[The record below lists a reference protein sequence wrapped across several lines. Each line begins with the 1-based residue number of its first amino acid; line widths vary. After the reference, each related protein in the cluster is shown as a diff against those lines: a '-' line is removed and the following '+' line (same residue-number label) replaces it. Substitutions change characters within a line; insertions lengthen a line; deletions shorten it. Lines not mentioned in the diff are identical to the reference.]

1 MRGRPEASTLRGAY
15 NMETPSDPPGF
26 NPESAFNE
34 AAGRFFELLKAFGL
48 PAAGQA
54 PDWSRLAAPL
64 ASQFE
69 QWLRMS
75 QAGGPWGAAAAAMPG
90 FGAAAPAAAMPGFSA
105 AAMPGFAPSTS
116 APGFGFAMPGGPP
129 PLGPAASPD
138 AQRAWELMARLA
150 QVQGQLAAYWSEIAS
165 GAAQRFVAR
174 VGSAAA
180 APATV
185 EQALKLYELW
195 VACAEEAYA
204 ATVHKED
211 YARLQSELA
220 NTSAALLVEQRRHAE
235 TLARAFGLPTR
246 SEVDALHRQLQEL
259 QTSLAARGAPG
270 GGRPRPRTP
279 PAKPRRAASARVARP
294 RGRRGPRR

>member
-1 MRGRPEASTLRGAY
+1 VLGRPDDPTLRGAY

-26 NPESAFNE
+26 SPESAFSE
-34 AAGRFFELLKAFGL
+34 AAGRFLELLKAFGL
-48 PAAGQA
+48 PAAGQV
-54 PDWSRLAAPL
+54 PDWSRLALQL
-64 ASQFE
+64 AGQFE

-75 QAGGPWGAAAAAMPG
+75 QAGGPWGAATAAMPG
-90 FGAAAPAAAMPGFSA
+90 FGAAA
-105 AAMPGFAPSTS
+105 MPGFAPGTS
-116 APGFGFAMPGGPP
+116 APGFGFAMPGFAMPGFAVPPTGAYGPP
-129 PLGPAASPD
+129 PLGPAASHD

-150 QVQGQLAAYWSEIAS
+150 QLQGQLAVYWSEIAS
-165 GAAQRFVAR
+165 GAGQRFVAR
-174 VGSAAA
+174 LGSAAA

-185 EQALKLYELW
+185 EQALKLYEQW

-246 SEVDALHRQLQEL
+246 TEVDALHQQLQQL
-259 QTSLAARGAPG
+259 QASLAARDAPG
-270 GGRPRPRTP
+270 AERPRSP
-279 PAKPRRAASARVARP
+279 PAKPRRTASARAARP